1 MILYT
6 TMPLELVYPIAE
18 SEFAKR
24 KTVNYEGISLI
35 VEQDED
41 HAYRVIQVLSTN
53 PAHFLDTRFQPGAK
67 ISLS

>member
-6 TMPLELVYPIAE
+6 TMPLELVYPIEE

-24 KTVNYEGISLI
+24 KTVNYNGISLI
-35 VEQDED
+35 VEQDENQ
-41 HAYRVIQVLSTN
+41 AYRVIQVLSTN
-53 PAHFLDTRFQPGAK
+53 PEHFLDERFQPGAK